1 MSQCKILFDEC
12 VPHGLPDGLRLL
24 VAQDA
29 VTFVGDEN
37 SPPKGTVDAELLLWC
52 EEHHWLLV
60 TVDRTTM
67 GDAVVA
73 HCANGRHTFG
83 VFILAPDATSG
94 EVLDDLQL
102 IVEASQAEE
111 WIDCFAYLPMYLW

>member
-1 MSQCKILFDEC
+1 M
-12 VPHGLPDGLRLL
+12 
-24 VAQDA
+24 
-29 VTFVGDEN
+29 
-37 SPPKGTVDAELLLWC
+37 LLWC

-73 HCANGRHTFG
+73 PCANRRHTYG
-83 VFILAPDATSG
+83 VFILAPDATAG
-94 EVLDDLQL
+94 GILDDLQL

-111 WIDCFAYLPMYLW
+111 WIDRFAYLPMYLW